1 MAHFN
6 TAYRLTNK
14 NEGGFILHK
23 VSEDAGGWTFAGI
36 AKNFHPDWEGW
47 PLVFAGER
55 NTKRIREMVQD
66 FYREEY
72 WKPTGGRFIRSQRI
86 ANRMY
91 DFAVNAGWKTAVRY
105 AQECAGVT
113 VDGYAGPV
121 TLNAINTMGERL
133 FLALFKLLRVQHRL
147 RSMERRKSQKKFIV
161 GWLRRDLQGMKY
173 LLSQSH

>member
-1 MAHFN
+1 MADFYE
-6 TAYRLTNK
+6 AFRKTNA
-14 NEGGFILHK
+14 NEGGWKLHK
-23 VSEDAGGWTFAGI
+23 VKGDAGGWTFAGI
-36 AKNFHPDWEGW
+36 AHNFHSDWSGW
-47 PLVFAGER
+47 KSVFAGER
-55 NTKRIREMVQD
+55 NTSRIRTLVQD

-72 WKPTGGRFIRSQRI
+72 WKKVGGRFIRSQRI
-86 ANRMY
+86 ANRIY
-91 DFAVNAGWKTAVRY
+91 DFAVNAGWKKAVRY
-105 AQECAGVT
+105 AQECAGVK

-147 RSMERRKSQKKFIV
+147 RSMERRGSQKKFIV